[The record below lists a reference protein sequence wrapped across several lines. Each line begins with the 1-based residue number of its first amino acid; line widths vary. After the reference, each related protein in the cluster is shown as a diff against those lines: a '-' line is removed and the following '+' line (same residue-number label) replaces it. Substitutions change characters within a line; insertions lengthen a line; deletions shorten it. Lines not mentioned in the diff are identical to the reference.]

1 MRELLFSITKK
12 DLKIE
17 FFSGKG
23 AGGQKRNKCQNC
35 VRMTHPESGSRATGQ
50 SAKER
55 SSNLREAFKGLTSS
69 AKFKL
74 WIAIKIDEIK
84 EGKTLKQ
91 QVEKMMCP
99 ENLKIEFKNTEGRW
113 VECNERA

>member
-1 MRELLFSITKK
+1 MTKELLFSVTKK

-35 VRMTHPESGSRATGQ
+35 VRMTHTASGSTATGQ
-50 SAKER
+50 SNKER
-55 SSNLREAFKGLTSS
+55 QSNLREAFSGLTAS

-74 WIAIKIDEIK
+74 WMSIKIAEIQ
-84 EGKTLKQ
+84 EGKTIKQ
-91 QVEKMMCP
+91 KVEDMMQP
-99 ENLKIEFKNTEGRW
+99 PNLKIEYQ
-113 VECNERA
+113 NEQGQWA